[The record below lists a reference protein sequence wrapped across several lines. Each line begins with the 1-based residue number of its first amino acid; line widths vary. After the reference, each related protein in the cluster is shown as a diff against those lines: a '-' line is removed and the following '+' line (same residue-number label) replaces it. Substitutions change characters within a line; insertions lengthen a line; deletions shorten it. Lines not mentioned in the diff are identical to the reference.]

1 MSGLIFCGAGDRAL
15 SPTCERC
22 LWDARR
28 FYVCVLRASCS
39 VLFQSCFVRACRHSF
54 HERIYPAQ
62 YCICQTRP
70 CISRLPSTCLPSV
83 VFCAV
88 LHTRGN
94 DRLSELS
101 LVESSRKVNEGVK
114 KKKICDH
121 LYIKKAIWMFPVLEE
136 SVPIVQIQ
144 RPPSRKLSQTNIRS
158 QNHLLAIENIYKEL
172 TKTVLE
178 LANKQYEK
186 CILIN
191 CLLYGL
197 WSIMHLRIANFEC

>member
-28 FYVCVLRASCS
+28 FYVCVLHASCS

-121 LYIKKAIWMFPVLEE
+121 LYIKKAIWLLPVLEE
-136 SVPIVQIQ
+136 SVPIVKYKYNDHQVESYH
-144 RPPSRKLSQTNIRS
+144 RPIFDLKTTCWLSKIFTRN
-158 QNHLLAIENIYKEL
+158 
-172 TKTVLE
+172 
-178 LANKQYEK
+178 
-186 CILIN
+186 
-191 CLLYGL
+191 
-197 WSIMHLRIANFEC
+197 